1 MRLPVTAAFV
11 ALSVLAFA
19 QRPAPN
25 QAAPAESQTPRSSTM
40 LLSSYSSAPKDLAVY
55 DGPKVEAGV
64 YQERVATNQGWGFLY
79 ERPSSPTPSTAK
91 EDGPPS
97 SSPTLP
103 PPPSPIAAAKKQAPA
118 RTAPYPF
125 AMPSVNQPNNG
136 NSTKLAPPAPADP
149 RLHDGSLL
157 KARLVTAAVVPAG
170 ISVPVLVEAKDDD
183 CKKCAGLRFLGDAR
197 IMIGGRVELQLKYA
211 VTKGRS
217 YPVVASGFAA
227 DDIGY
232 GLKGDVIEEAPSL
245 AADLI
250 RGTLG
255 GVADWTNAALNAQD
269 ATITPSGA
277 VAVSKSTPPISSFLA
292 ARAANLFSLPQ
303 DSKALTRVMVVPAGT
318 PLYVY
323 VENAEAA
330 PQAMFSG
337 TKK

>member
-1 MRLPVTAAFV
+1 MRLPVSTALV

-19 QRPAPN
+19 QKPSPN
-25 QAAPAESQTPRSSTM
+25 QAAPAESQPPRSSTL
-40 LLSSYSSAPKDLAVY
+40 LLSSNSNAPKDLAIY
-55 DGPKVEAGV
+55 DGPEVEAGV
-64 YQERVATNQGWGFLY
+64 YQEQAATNQGWGFLY
-79 ERPSSPTPSTAK
+79 ERTSSPTPSTAK
-91 EDGPPS
+91 ENGLPAT
-97 SSPTLP
+97 SPVLP
-103 PPPSPIAAAKKQAPA
+103 PPPSPITAAKKQAPA

-125 AMPSVNQPNNG
+125 TMPSVNQPGNG
-136 NSTKLAPPAPADP
+136 KPAGHTPAAPADP

-183 CKKCAGLRFLGDAR
+183 CNECAGLRFLGDAR

-323 VENAEAA
+323 VENAEAT
-330 PQAMFSG
+330 PRAMFSG
-337 TKK
+337 TTK